1 MPTLLIAASGT
12 GGHLFPA
19 LAVAEAL
26 PADWQVHWLGVPD
39 RLEQTLVPSSYPLH
53 TVRAGGLQGKGWRK
67 LANLLHLLGATLPAR
82 RLIQREGVDV
92 VFSTGGYIAAPA
104 ILAARW
110 CGVPVVLHESNAI
123 PGKVT
128 RLLGRLCSRV
138 AVGLPQAAE
147 RLPRCRPLVTGTP
160 VRQAFLEPASLPE
173 WVPRGPGPLVL
184 VMGGSQGALRLNRMV
199 RPLIPRLAEAGCRV
213 VHLTGSQDPEAGQF
227 QLEGVVE
234 RPFSDELPGLLQHVD
249 LAISRAGAGSLCELA
264 VSGTPTILVPFPQA
278 ADRHQDANAAAAAA
292 VGAAVIV
299 WQHEPGDNA
308 LERAVWRL
316 LGPRLR
322 GCNGSADPLFTLR
335 RGMETLAV
343 RDADRLLAELLVGVV
358 AGRAIPPIAQQV
370 EQRSF

>member
-26 PADWQVHWLGVPD
+26 PAEWRVRWLGVPD
-39 RLEQTLVPSSYPLH
+39 RLEQTLVPAAYPLH
-53 TVRAGGLQGKGWRK
+53 TVRAGGLQGKGPRK
-67 LANLLHLLGATLPAR
+67 VIDAFHLLAATLPTR

-128 RLLGRLCSRV
+128 RLLGRWCARV
-138 AVGLPQAAE
+138 AVGLPEAAE
-147 RLPRCRPLVTGTP
+147 RLPACRPLVTGTP
-160 VRQAFLEPASLPE
+160 VRRSFLAPAPLPD
-173 WVPRGPGPLVL
+173 WVPRGEGPLLL

-199 RPLIPRLAEAGCRV
+199 RPLIPRLAAEGCRV
-213 VHLTGSQDPEAGQF
+213 VHLTGSHDPEAGQF
-227 QLEGVVE
+227 RLEGVVE
-234 RPFSDELPGLLQHVD
+234 RPFCDELPGLLQHVD
-249 LAISRAGAGSLCELA
+249 LAISRAGAGSLSELA

-299 WQHEPGDNA
+299 WQHGPEEPA
-308 LERAVWRL
+308 LEQAVWRL

-322 GCNGSADPLFTLR
+322 GAVGEADPLLTLR
-335 RGMETLAV
+335 AGMERLAV
-343 RDADRLLAELLVGVV
+343 READQRLAELLTGLV
-358 AGRAIPPIAQQV
+358 
-370 EQRSF
+370 RSA